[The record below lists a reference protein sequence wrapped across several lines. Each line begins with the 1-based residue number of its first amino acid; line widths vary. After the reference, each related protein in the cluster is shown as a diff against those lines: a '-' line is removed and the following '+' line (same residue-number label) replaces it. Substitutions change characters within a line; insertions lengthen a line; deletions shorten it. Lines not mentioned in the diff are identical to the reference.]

1 MSLRVDQVSFAYGTI
16 SVLEEVDFTI
26 EPGEAVALLG
36 RNGAGKTTLTKLI
49 VALLHPDAGEVWVG
63 DWNTRGRAPED
74 MAARVAYVF
83 QHTEQQL
90 FARTVMEEVVFAP
103 RRLGLARREA
113 ETIAQDALDL
123 VGLAAQSETHPYDLP
138 PAERKLVS
146 LAAALAQK
154 PRVLVLDEPTQG
166 LDRSHLLRVCEILRN
181 QVEQGVAVLAVTH
194 DLTVVAEAM
203 GRALVLA
210 DGRVIADEDVAHIVA
225 SEPRAVQLGLSLPPG
240 PSLSR
245 ALDLPGCPLRMAEVV
260 SGIRST
266 FGVGYIDA
274 TGGQLPARDTPCLR

>member
-1 MSLRVDQVSFAYGTI
+1 MSLRVDQVSFAYGTN
-16 SVLEEVDFTI
+16 SVLQEVGFTI

-49 VALLHPDAGEVWVG
+49 VGLLHPDAGEVWVG
-63 DWNTRGRAPED
+63 DWNTKGRAPED

-103 RRLGLARREA
+103 RQLGLAHREA
-113 ETIAQDALDL
+113 EAIAAEALDR
-123 VGLAAQSETHPYDLP
+123 VGLAAQAEVHPYDLP

-146 LAAALAQK
+146 LAAALAQG
-154 PRVLVLDEPTQG
+154 PRLLVLDEPTQG
-166 LDRSHLLRVCEILRN
+166 LDRSHLLRVCEILRT
-181 QVEQGVAVLAVTH
+181 QAEQGVTVLAVTH

-203 GRALVLA
+203 GRALLLG
-210 DGRVIADEDVAHIVA
+210 DGRVIADENVAHVVGSA
-225 SEPRAVQLGLSLPPG
+225 RRAAQLGLPLPPG

-245 ALDLPGCPLRMAEVV
+245 ALDLPGCPLRMAEVAR
-260 SGIRST
+260 GIRSRYVA
-266 FGVGYIDA
+266 G
-274 TGGQLPARDTPCLR
+274 